1 MFYFSHTH
9 FLLRKPTHTH
19 TYLGFYYSN
28 CYFTLK
34 SERCISCS
42 LLYNK
47 EKAMAPH
54 SSTLAWEISWT
65 EEPGRLQSMGHEESD
80 MTEWDLTFTFNF
92 RALDREMANHSS
104 VLAWRIPGT
113 GEPGGLPSMGLH
125 RVGHDWRDWQQQ
137 QLYNKLPH
145 IQQPKATLI
154 YFLRFWDQ
162 KSEHDLSWVFGLR
175 SYKSAL
181 RYLLGLGSCH
191 RPGCRKIHVQAF
203 SDYWQ
208 NEFSYG
214 CRIHGSLPL

>member
-92 RALDREMANHSS
+92 VHWTGKWQTTPVFL
-104 VLAWRIPGT
+104 PGESQ
-113 GEPGGLPSMGLH
+113 G
-125 RVGHDWRDWQQQ
+125 R
-137 QLYNKLPH
+137 
-145 IQQPKATLI
+145 
-154 YFLRFWDQ
+154 
-162 KSEHDLSWVFGLR
+162 
-175 SYKSAL
+175 
-181 RYLLGLGSCH
+181 GSLV
-191 RPGCRKIHVQAF
+191 GCRPWGCTESDMTDVTDSSSSCIINYHTF
-203 SDYWQ
+203 SSLKPHLFI
-208 NEFSYG
+208 FS
-214 CRIHGSLPL
+214 GSGIRSLSMT